1 MYLKIRKSLGLVL
14 VLVLSVLAL
23 PSAGAQTV
31 YGSLRGLAK
40 DTQGAIVPDAS
51 VVLTNQDTKVSRT
64 SVTNSAGEFT
74 FTAVDPGA
82 YAVSITMSGFKK
94 AEERDITVSTGATA
108 SVDFTLQV
116 GGATETVEVSAAAP
130 LIDTANASNGA
141 QFSSQQL
148 EDLPNLGRNPFVF
161 EKLDNNVVPTGDPRF
176 VRAEDQGG
184 SASIA
189 VAGAPIGANSY
200 SADGIPTSTSSGGL
214 TFIPSIESVSDTKIQ
229 ANTYDAEVGRTG
241 GGNFNATLKSGTS
254 TYHGVLYG
262 ETRQTPWSANTYADK
277 ESTSYYDSKGVLH
290 QGVTPRPDITTYLY
304 AGAFGGPL
312 PYSSKYKYL
321 NNTFF
326 WVTEEGYR
334 QAQPYSGGNSTFE
347 SAGTTKAPC
356 ASVVG
361 ASSALCIYDPTTA
374 PVRKLL
380 TSTDQRTNGVPK
392 FNVIPLSELNPI
404 GISILN
410 AYPSAT
416 QTGSYGAANFFGS
429 DDFKTRADEYS
440 GKVDHVFAPW
450 WSAAA
455 SYVHLATQ
463 EPGGN
468 ILHTVIANEVRYLRF
483 NDATAF
489 NNVFTVNPTTVV
501 TVGYGFNRYFNFTP
515 QYSNGFNLTSG
526 FAQPTSTFASDP
538 YTGTYGFPSSYAN
551 LISSKTFPGVSF
563 TIPTGSTFSSSGG
576 GANGSPAVNSSHNF
590 VIGVSKTI
598 GKQQLKA
605 GYVYRLMQLHTLPV
619 GSQSFTFTGQYTSL
633 DGNTASSDGSN
644 GGSGY
649 ADDLVGNPATATLSV
664 NNTITNMQ
672 AMYHAL
678 YVQDDF
684 RFNDKITI
692 NIGLRYEYEL
702 GGKESNNNYAVGF
715 DPTIAY
721 TFHSAAAP
729 MAHGGLVFAGVH
741 GIPERCCEQSHTKFA
756 PRLGVAYEVRPGT
769 VVRAGFGVFYAPT
782 GLAANIPGYS
792 QTSSYQPATAVSAPV
807 SVGTAAY
814 LSNPFSGGAAVLQ
827 PSGNSLAYLTGLG
840 GSISVPDLHRKF
852 PYVEQYSVDVQHQ
865 LPYGISLKVGYVG
878 AHSQKFPLSINID
891 QIPDTLLSQYAW
903 TTKLAAKVTNP
914 YYAPTVGGYPASG
927 TINTTQITLAQSLL
941 PYPQFTSVNLSESV
955 GYSLYNSLDLKAE
968 KRMAKGLTVVGT
980 FTWASNWDDLF
991 SSSSTLG
998 TNDGPQDNYNIKGEY
1013 ARAVQDVPK
1022 RTTIA
1027 LTYELPVGR
1036 GRKYLSSAPR
1046 IVDEL
1051 VGGWQINDEII
1062 KQDGS
1067 PLAIQQTN
1075 LNSSTALGGNGFGG
1089 SVQRPNLVAGVSA
1102 CKSGGPGPR
1111 LPLSAAQAALNNTNY
1126 FNGGAFAPSSTGT
1139 YGNTPRTIGC
1149 YGPGYSNMDLSVNKT
1164 FSITERLKVQFRAEA
1179 LNATNTPEFG
1189 PPTTTLN
1196 VSTSSPSPTG
1206 FSNNSYGL
1214 SSGTLGFSRI
1224 IQMGGR
1230 ITF

>member
-347 SAGTTKAPC
+347 YVVPSVNERAGNFSTDAIAATSTTAAVPI
-356 ASVVG
+356 A
-361 ASSALCIYDPTTA
+361 IYDPTSPFALGASGCGATT
-374 PVRKLL
+374 LC
-380 TSTDQRTNGVPK
+380 RTVQLSAVVNGVPTL
-392 FNVIPLSELNPI
+392 NAIPASYINPI
-404 GISILN
+404 G
-410 AYPSAT
+410 SAVLSAFPAPT
-416 QTGSYGAANFFGS
+416 TIATSYGNPTFYGS

-440 GKVDHVFAPW
+440 GKVDHVFTPW

-515 QYSNGFNLTSG
+515 QYSNGFNLTNG
-526 FAQPTSTFASDP
+526 FN
-538 YTGTYGFPSSYAN
+538 GTGFPAAYAN

-563 TIPTGSTFSSSGG
+563 SLPTGSNFTSSGG

-590 VIGVSKTI
+590 LIGVSKTI

-619 GSQSFTFTGQYTSL
+619 GSQSFTFTGQYTSK
-633 DGNTASSDGSN
+633 DGNTASSAGSN
-644 GGSGY
+644 GGSSY

-702 GGKESNNNYAVGF
+702 GGKESNNNYAIGF

-721 TFHSAAAP
+721 PFPSSAAP

-807 SVGTAAY
+807 PVGTAAY

-827 PSGNSLAYLTGLG
+827 PSGNSLAYLTGLA
-840 GSISVPDLHRKF
+840 SQV
-852 PYVEQYSVDVQHQ
+852 
-865 LPYGISLKVGYVG
+865 SLCRTVFGRR
-878 AHSQKFPLSINID
+878 
-891 QIPDTLLSQYAW
+891 
-903 TTKLAAKVTNP
+903 AA
-914 YYAPTVGGYPASG
+914 
-927 TINTTQITLAQSLL
+927 
-941 PYPQFTSVNLSESV
+941 
-955 GYSLYNSLDLKAE
+955 
-968 KRMAKGLTVVGT
+968 
-980 FTWASNWDDLF
+980 
-991 SSSSTLG
+991 
-998 TNDGPQDNYNIKGEY
+998 
-1013 ARAVQDVPK
+1013 
-1022 RTTIA
+1022 
-1027 LTYELPVGR
+1027 
-1036 GRKYLSSAPR
+1036 
-1046 IVDEL
+1046 
-1051 VGGWQINDEII
+1051 
-1062 KQDGS
+1062 
-1067 PLAIQQTN
+1067 
-1075 LNSSTALGGNGFGG
+1075 STALWHLFEGGLC
-1089 SVQRPNLVAGVSA
+1089 RCP
-1102 CKSGGPGPR
+1102 
-1111 LPLSAAQAALNNTNY
+1111 LPEI
-1126 FNGGAFAPSSTGT
+1126 SS
-1139 YGNTPRTIGC
+1139 
-1149 YGPGYSNMDLSVNKT
+1149 
-1164 FSITERLKVQFRAEA
+1164 EHQH
-1179 LNATNTPEFG
+1179 
-1189 PPTTTLN
+1189 
-1196 VSTSSPSPTG
+1196 
-1206 FSNNSYGL
+1206 
-1214 SSGTLGFSRI
+1214 
-1224 IQMGGR
+1224 
-1230 ITF
+1230 